1 MGFLKK
7 ALPFC
12 AGKPKF
18 LVERGPWYQKAFKSM
33 GVRFQHMTHGLRNSI
48 ERWFGLVK
56 ARTMRF
62 HNSFP
67 HRSSFDSARSWTL
80 AFTSFYN
87 LWYRIELPEEVL
99 S

>member
-67 HRSSFDSARSWTL
+67 HRSSFDSAMSWTL